1 MATTRDYYVVLE
13 VSRGASP
20 EEIKKSFRKLAM
32 TWHPD
37 RNPGNAAAETRFKE
51 ISEAYEVLSDPTKRQ
66 QYDTYGA
73 VPGMGG
79 GGFPG
84 GGFQT
89 AGFGD
94 IFDMFFGG
102 QGRQAARPGP
112 RRGSDL
118 RYNLEL
124 DFHEAVFGVEREIE
138 VPRQDTCQSCS
149 GSGSEPGKSLT
160 RCTECGGAGQVRRMS
175 QSFFGQVVNVTT
187 CPRCRGEG
195 EMVEFPC
202 PTCHGAGRMQTAK
215 RLRVKVPA
223 GVDEGDQI
231 RLTGEGEAGVK
242 GGGYGDL
249 YVAVTVRPHPELLR
263 SGRDIYYNLGVGFG
277 QAALGDS
284 IEVPTVDGS
293 VKLELPAGTQYGTK
307 LRIQG
312 HGVPHVRTG
321 RRGDQIVVVHVI
333 TPTKLSAEER
343 KSLEVL
349 GGRTG
354 LPTAGPKGFLDKLK
368 DSLGI

>member
-1 MATTRDYYVVLE
+1 LAATRDYYEVLE
-13 VSRGASP
+13 VSRTASGD
-20 EEIKKSFRKLAM
+20 EIKKAFRKLAM
-32 TWHPD
+32 KWHPD
-37 RNPGNAAAETRFKE
+37 RNPGDAEAERRFKE
-51 ISEAYEVLSDPTKRQ
+51 CSEAYEVLSDPQKRN
-66 QYDTYGA
+66 QYDTFGA

-84 GGFQT
+84 GGFQS

-102 QGRQAARPGP
+102 QGRGGGRPGP

-118 RYNLEL
+118 RYTLEL
-124 DFHEAVFGVEREIE
+124 EFNEAIFGVERDIEI
-138 VPRQDTCQSCS
+138 PRQDVCSTCS
-149 GSGSEPGKSLT
+149 GNGSEPGKSLT
-160 RCTECGGAGQVRRMS
+160 RCAECSGTGQVRRVS
-175 QSFFGQVVNVTT
+175 QSFLGQVVNVGT

-195 EMVEFPC
+195 ELVEHPC
-202 PTCHGAGRMQTAK
+202 VTCHGAGRVESRKM
-215 RLRVKVPA
+215 LRVKVPA
-223 GVDEGDQI
+223 GVDNGDQI

-249 YVAVTVRPHPELLR
+249 YVAMAVRSHPDLR
-263 SGRDIYYNLGVGFG
+263 RNGRDIYYDLGVGFG

-284 IEVPTVDGS
+284 IEVPTVDGP
-293 VKLELPAGTQYGTK
+293 VKLELPAGTQYGSR
-307 LRIQG
+307 LRIAG

-321 RRGDQIVVVHVI
+321 RRGDQIVVVHVL

-343 KSLEVL
+343 KALEVL

-354 LPTAGPKGFLDKLK
+354 LPTAAPKGLFDKLK
-368 DSLGI
+368 DSLGL